1 MEIGSSIIAPIN
13 ATLAIESD
21 NFNFLFIAINIVRH
35 TAYFATFPKSLDDNN
50 IPNNVD
56 MNTGILYLSIFDAH
70 IKKAIPKG
78 ATESTIIDLLS
89 KNPITANAAVVK
101 SIYPLINFMT
111 FGFTVLFF
119 TTATLLCIKKPPLL
133 FILRIVTKRSNFF
146 CHNRF

>member
-1 MEIGSSIIAPIN
+1 
-13 ATLAIESD
+13 
-21 NFNFLFIAINIVRH
+21 
-35 TAYFATFPKSLDDNN
+35 
-50 IPNNVD
+50 

-146 CHNRF
+146 CHNRCLKSKNINTFFLTFDILSLPNYRIHLRLFLLFLIFPLLYSIFLHQQL